1 MKEFFRYFVLI
12 LGILDS
18 WKYHFLAQKMAR
30 YKSSRDVSRKFTNI
44 GIVYRIILFIYA
56 YWLLNDWVISIS
68 CIIALFTL
76 SETIY
81 YTYLFYPYKNAK
93 KKGFKRPSF
102 LKYLIHSLTPNRFH
116 KKQL

>member
-1 MKEFFRYFVLI
+1 MQEFFRYIVLI

-44 GIVYRIILFIYA
+44 SILYRVVLFIYA
-56 YWLLNDWVISIS
+56 YFLLNDWVISIS

-76 SETIY
+76 AEAMY
-81 YTYLFYPYKNAK
+81 YGYMYYPYKKRGLKN
-93 KKGFKRPSF
+93 FKRPPF
-102 LKYLIHSLTPNRFH
+102 LTYLWTSIVPNKFSKR
-116 KKQL
+116 L